1 MTYPTADALGVNLSS
16 LNIHQLDGLI
26 CEASEALKLLRK
38 QEEKKDLA
46 LIKELAAKHGL
57 QFTLTAAEASEGA
70 FRSSSTGGSPL
81 KGMKHPPR
89 FRNPANFSE
98 TWTGLGRKPVWV
110 QTYLDNG
117 GELDALRIKEGEEG
131 GKSNAALKG

>member
-1 MTYPTADALGVNLSS
+1 MTYPTADALGVDLAN

-57 QFTLTAAEASEGA
+57 HFTLTAAEAPEGYA
-70 FRSSSTGGSPL
+70 KGSTVGSPL

-89 FRNPANFSE
+89 FRNPANYNE
-98 TWTGLGRKPVWV
+98 TWTGLGRKPLWV

-117 GELDALRIKEGEEG
+117 GELDSLRIKEGEEAG
-131 GKSNAALKG
+131 TSQKAIKG